1 MSRLMVAAVGLAFAS
16 PAAAQSP
23 APPPPALPS
32 VQLPNLMDG
41 QPYGDERKYFVF
53 HQPGLSLDQARA
65 DFRHC
70 FRYALITAD
79 RQPTNFYA
87 SETPPSAYAMGQA
100 AKPPEYSGGNYGLV
114 GLGIAS
120 IIDGPLERSR
130 RQMNMMR
137 CMLPRG
143 YHRYRV
149 SEHMWKSLNGNDL
162 AAAVEVQA
170 RIASGPVPVTPKVIQ

>member
-1 MSRLMVAAVGLAFAS
+1 MSRHLLVTAWLAALSFPS
-16 PAAAQSP
+16 AAQAQAIP
-23 APPPPALPS
+23 DLK
-32 VQLPNLMDG
+32 DG

-53 HQPGLSLDQARA
+53 YQPGVSLDRARA

-70 FRYALITAD
+70 FRYALVTAE
-79 RQPTNFYA
+79 RQPTNFY
-87 SETPPSAYAMGQA
+87 TPEAPTNAYAMGQA

-143 YHRYRV
+143 YERHRV
-149 SEHMWKSLNGNDL
+149 SESMWKSLNGNDL

-170 RIASGPVPVTPKVIQ
+170 QIASGPAPSTPKVAP

>member
-1 MSRLMVAAVGLAFAS
+1 MSKYMLVAACLAASSSPSFAE
-16 PAAAQSP
+16 AQ
-23 APPPPALPS
+23 AVPS
-32 VQLPNLMDG
+32 LNDG
-41 QPYGDERKYFVF
+41 QAFGDERKYFVF
-53 HQPGLSLDQARA
+53 HQPGVSLDQARA
-65 DFRHC
+65 DFRYC
-70 FRYALITAD
+70 FRYALVTAD

-87 SETPPSAYAMGQA
+87 AEPPSGAFAMGKA

-143 YHRYRV
+143 YQRYRV
-149 SEHMWKSLNGNDL
+149 SESMWKLLNGNDL

-170 RIASGPVPVTPKVIQ
+170 RIASGPVPTTPRATP